1 MSVHKNLIS
10 KIIVTSGYLIL
21 SGTIIFLISK
31 LFDKDDVVFIKDL
44 MGVASTIFATLVAL
58 YIFQEWAVQ
67 KKLEALSNNAKEKI
81 SEIPS
86 LSIELLR
93 FSTSAQDLIQKKDI
107 YKENQNP
114 MLFQYMTELS
124 TNLYQHPFVAISMNF
139 DMSFREIKN
148 LMLQSDLKIYEALSK
163 NMKSYNQLIFKEKIL
178 DYLYEINA
186 ICDYKL
192 EEVADDILSMVK
204 DELDSF
210 SDRYFEDGIY
220 REAEFIDYIF
230 KVL

>member
-93 FSTSAQDLIQKKDI
+93 FSTSVQNLIHQKEI

-114 MLFQYMTELS
+114 MLFQHMTELA
-124 TNLYQHPFVAISMNF
+124 TNLYQYPFIAISMNF
-139 DMSFREIKN
+139 DMSFREIKD

-178 DYLYEINA
+178 DLNSETTNYHIEQLDALHKETENNLSKFYKKLI
-186 ICDYKL
+186 DYKN
-192 EEVADDILSMVK
+192 
-204 DELDSF
+204 F
-210 SDRYFEDGIY
+210 
-220 REAEFIDYIF
+220 DY
-230 KVL
+230 KK

>member
-93 FSTSAQDLIQKKDI
+93 FSTSVQNLIQKKEI

-114 MLFQYMTELS
+114 MLFQYMTELA

-139 DMSFREIKN
+139 DMSFREIKD

-178 DYLYEINA
+178 DLNSETTNYHIEQLDALHKETENNLSKFYKKLI
-186 ICDYKL
+186 DYKN
-192 EEVADDILSMVK
+192 
-204 DELDSF
+204 F
-210 SDRYFEDGIY
+210 
-220 REAEFIDYIF
+220 DY
-230 KVL
+230 KK

>member
-93 FSTSAQDLIQKKDI
+93 FSTSVQNLIQKKEI

-114 MLFQYMTELS
+114 MLFQYMTELA

-139 DMSFREIKN
+139 DMSFREIKD

-178 DYLYEINA
+178 ELNSETTNYHIEQLDALHKETENNLSKFYKKLI
-186 ICDYKL
+186 DYKN
-192 EEVADDILSMVK
+192 
-204 DELDSF
+204 F
-210 SDRYFEDGIY
+210 
-220 REAEFIDYIF
+220 DY
-230 KVL
+230 KK

>member
-10 KIIVTSGYLIL
+10 KIIMTSGYLIL

-93 FSTSAQDLIQKKDI
+93 FSTSVQNLIQKKEI

-114 MLFQYMTELS
+114 MLFQYMTELA

-139 DMSFREIKN
+139 DMSFREIKD

-178 DYLYEINA
+178 DLNSETTNYHIEQLDALHKETENNLSKFYKKLI
-186 ICDYKL
+186 DYKN
-192 EEVADDILSMVK
+192 
-204 DELDSF
+204 F
-210 SDRYFEDGIY
+210 
-220 REAEFIDYIF
+220 DY
-230 KVL
+230 KK

>member
-10 KIIVTSGYLIL
+10 KIIMTSGYLIL

-114 MLFQYMTELS
+114 MLFQYMTELA

-139 DMSFREIKN
+139 DMSFREIKD

-178 DYLYEINA
+178 ELNSETTNYHIEQLDALHKETENNLSKFYKKLI
-186 ICDYKL
+186 DYKN
-192 EEVADDILSMVK
+192 
-204 DELDSF
+204 F
-210 SDRYFEDGIY
+210 
-220 REAEFIDYIF
+220 DY
-230 KVL
+230 KK

>member
-10 KIIVTSGYLIL
+10 KIIETSGYLIL

-93 FSTSAQDLIQKKDI
+93 FSTSVQNLIHQKEI

-114 MLFQYMTELS
+114 MLFQHMTELA
-124 TNLYQHPFVAISMNF
+124 TNLYQYPFIAISMNF
-139 DMSFREIKN
+139 DMSFREIKD

-178 DYLYEINA
+178 DLNSETTNYHIEQLDALHKETENNLSKFYKKLI
-186 ICDYKL
+186 DYKN
-192 EEVADDILSMVK
+192 
-204 DELDSF
+204 F
-210 SDRYFEDGIY
+210 
-220 REAEFIDYIF
+220 DY
-230 KVL
+230 KK

>member
-1 MSVHKNLIS
+1 
-10 KIIVTSGYLIL
+10 
-21 SGTIIFLISK
+21 LISK

-93 FSTSAQDLIQKKDI
+93 FSTSVQNLIHQKEI

-114 MLFQYMTELS
+114 MLFQHMTELA
-124 TNLYQHPFVAISMNF
+124 TNLYQYPFIAISMNF
-139 DMSFREIKN
+139 DMSFREIKD

-178 DYLYEINA
+178 DLNSETTNYHIEQLDALHKETENNLSKFYKKLI
-186 ICDYKL
+186 DYKN
-192 EEVADDILSMVK
+192 
-204 DELDSF
+204 F
-210 SDRYFEDGIY
+210 
-220 REAEFIDYIF
+220 DY
-230 KVL
+230 KK

>member
-1 MSVHKNLIS
+1 M
-10 KIIVTSGYLIL
+10 
-21 SGTIIFLISK
+21 
-31 LFDKDDVVFIKDL
+31 
-44 MGVASTIFATLVAL
+44 
-58 YIFQEWAVQ
+58 Q

-93 FSTSAQDLIQKKDI
+93 FSTSVQNLIHQKEI

-114 MLFQYMTELS
+114 MLFQHMTELS

-178 DYLYEINA
+178 DLNSETTNYHIEQLDALHKETENNLSKFYKKLI
-186 ICDYKL
+186 DYKN
-192 EEVADDILSMVK
+192 
-204 DELDSF
+204 F
-210 SDRYFEDGIY
+210 
-220 REAEFIDYIF
+220 DY
-230 KVL
+230 KK

>member
-10 KIIVTSGYLIL
+10 KIIETSGYLIL
-21 SGTIIFLISK
+21 SGTIIFLISR

-178 DYLYEINA
+178 DLNSETTSYHIDKLDALHKETENNLSKFYKKLI
-186 ICDYKL
+186 DYKN
-192 EEVADDILSMVK
+192 
-204 DELDSF
+204 F
-210 SDRYFEDGIY
+210 
-220 REAEFIDYIF
+220 DY
-230 KVL
+230 KK

>member
-178 DYLYEINA
+178 DLNSETTNYHIEQLDALHKETENNLSKFYKKLI
-186 ICDYKL
+186 DYKN
-192 EEVADDILSMVK
+192 
-204 DELDSF
+204 F
-210 SDRYFEDGIY
+210 
-220 REAEFIDYIF
+220 DY
-230 KVL
+230 KK

>member
-10 KIIVTSGYLIL
+10 KIIETSGYLIL
-21 SGTIIFLISK
+21 SCTIIFLISK

-93 FSTSAQDLIQKKDI
+93 FSTSVQNLIHQKEI

-114 MLFQYMTELS
+114 MLFQHMTELA
-124 TNLYQHPFVAISMNF
+124 TNLYQYPFIAISMNF
-139 DMSFREIKN
+139 DMSFREIKD

-178 DYLYEINA
+178 DLNSETTNYHIEQLDALHKETENNLSKFYKKLI
-186 ICDYKL
+186 DYKN
-192 EEVADDILSMVK
+192 
-204 DELDSF
+204 F
-210 SDRYFEDGIY
+210 
-220 REAEFIDYIF
+220 DY
-230 KVL
+230 KK

>member
-10 KIIVTSGYLIL
+10 KIIETSGYLIL

-93 FSTSAQDLIQKKDI
+93 FSTSVQNLIHQKEI

-114 MLFQYMTELS
+114 MLFQHMTELA
-124 TNLYQHPFVAISMNF
+124 TNLYQYPFIAISMNF
-139 DMSFREIKN
+139 DMSFREIKD

-178 DYLYEINA
+178 DLNRETTNYHIEQLDALHKETENNLSKFYKKLI
-186 ICDYKL
+186 DYKN
-192 EEVADDILSMVK
+192 
-204 DELDSF
+204 F
-210 SDRYFEDGIY
+210 
-220 REAEFIDYIF
+220 DY
-230 KVL
+230 KK

>member
-10 KIIVTSGYLIL
+10 KIIMTSGYLIL

-93 FSTSAQDLIQKKDI
+93 FSTSVQNLIQKKEI

-114 MLFQYMTELS
+114 MLFQYMTELA

-139 DMSFREIKN
+139 DMSFREIKD

-178 DYLYEINA
+178 ELNSETTNYHIEQLDALHKETENNLSKFYKKLI
-186 ICDYKL
+186 DYKN
-192 EEVADDILSMVK
+192 
-204 DELDSF
+204 F
-210 SDRYFEDGIY
+210 
-220 REAEFIDYIF
+220 DY
-230 KVL
+230 KK

>member
-139 DMSFREIKN
+139 DMSFREIKD

-178 DYLYEINA
+178 DLNSETTNYHIEQLDALHKETENNLSKFYKKLI
-186 ICDYKL
+186 DYKN
-192 EEVADDILSMVK
+192 
-204 DELDSF
+204 F
-210 SDRYFEDGIY
+210 
-220 REAEFIDYIF
+220 DY
-230 KVL
+230 KK